1 MENISWNAFME
12 SGRIEDYLRYK
23 SETKYLASDDEPK
36 RGNAACKDRTGEDAV
51 WENPLR

>member
-23 SETKYLASDDEPK
+23 SETKYLASEDEPQ
-36 RGNAACKDRTGEDAV
+36 RGNTSHRDRTGEEAV